1 MAYEPT
7 ALEKEDIRVIDSIRT
22 NLLSSVDNSLRH
34 LGNLMEALKLYRST
48 IVSSIDSSIEYADI
62 ISRYTEP
69 GRNSTTYQLPGIMAN
84 TVASYDINT
93 IKADN
98 VRLED
103 CKIKKEKAS
112 NQRDSYFKS
121 TVQNFSALRSDLNGV
136 EIYNQE
142 LFAFLE
148 MLDKKVK

>member
-7 ALEKEDIRVIDSIRT
+7 ALEKEDVRVIDSIRT

-98 VRLED
+98 ARLED
-103 CKIKKEKAS
+103 
-112 NQRDSYFKS
+112 
-121 TVQNFSALRSDLNGV
+121 
-136 EIYNQE
+136 
-142 LFAFLE
+142 
-148 MLDKKVK
+148 